1 MTKADLIEKVQASR
15 PDLSKRQVA
24 DVVDAVFDQLSRA
37 IRKDK
42 RFSMP
47 GFGTFVVKRRAG
59 RVGRNPKTGAAIEN
73 RPHEDRGLQTRSR
86 AEEGT
91 VGSSPTVPPCAHR
104 GVSHARGP
112 VLPCTFH

>member
-1 MTKADLIEKVQASR
+1 MTKADLIEKVQGSR

-24 DVVDAVFDQLSRA
+24 ELVDVVFDHLARA

-59 RVGRNPKTGAAIEN
+59 RVGRNPQTGAEIQIA
-73 RPHEDRGLQTRSR
+73 PTK
-86 AEEGT
+86 T
-91 VGSSPTVPPCAHR
+91 VGFKPAPELKKA
-104 GVSHARGP
+104 
-112 VLPCTFH
+112 L